1 MGKVNGS
8 SGIVVVDDLAEQ
20 KTPLLTQISRCAYSN
35 IIAVITAA
43 FIVALWNSHASGSSP
58 NGAVTPKQDRYLLH
72 DSSITDNIN
81 HNIKSKTGSNNSVLN
96 GHKKSLKFYTK
107 NSKLYSSTGN
117 SQNTQKKHTL
127 ADTPPEK
134 SVLFERGRGG
144 YNNYRIPSLIVT
156 KSGTLLAFCEGR
168 EAGDASDI
176 DILLR
181 RSEDGGKSWNPK
193 QVVWS
198 DAKNTCGN
206 PCPVVDRDN
215 GRIWL
220 MTTWNLG
227 TDDEGGTKHS
237 DDTIIFEAISMESLS
252 SSFKSHDSEPAAK
265 QMIDIVKT

>member
-20 KTPLLTQISRCAYSN
+20 ETPLLTQISRCAYSN

-72 DSSITDNIN
+72 DSRITDNTK
-81 HNIKSKTGSNNSVLN
+81 HKIKSKTGSNNSVLN

-117 SQNTQKKHTL
+117 SQNAQEKDTL
-127 ADTPPEK
+127 ADKPPEK

-156 KSGTLLAFCEGR
+156 KKGTLLAFCEGR
-168 EAGDASDI
+168 EAGDA
-176 DILLR
+176 
-181 RSEDGGKSWNPK
+181 
-193 QVVWS
+193 
-198 DAKNTCGN
+198 A
-206 PCPVVDRDN
+206 
-215 GRIWL
+215 
-220 MTTWNLG
+220 
-227 TDDEGGTKHS
+227 
-237 DDTIIFEAISMESLS
+237 
-252 SSFKSHDSEPAAK
+252 
-265 QMIDIVKT
+265 DIVHKVKELNFRANSYEVWAYDTETAEWLILEPLPYSVCSHRVAKWKDQVYIVGHETRYPTRGNTYARSLKDT